1 MRTRTRSGEAFS
13 GWVRN
18 FVRQSHVFHS
28 SIRKKDK
35 KEREKLKRKAM
46 KPQII
51 PLSHFF
57 RITLI
62 SNVISRLK
70 RLAGS
75 GLS

>member
-1 MRTRTRSGEAFS
+1 
-13 GWVRN
+13 
-18 FVRQSHVFHS
+18 
-28 SIRKKDK
+28 
-35 KEREKLKRKAM
+35 M